1 MTTTGPTAGPDAEP
15 AAAPPTP
22 GPVDQSA
29 ALGTRAAR
37 GVIVTVGGQCL
48 KIVLQIGSVAV
59 LARLLSPHDYG
70 LLAMITAIIGV
81 ADIFRDF
88 GLSSAAI
95 QAKTL
100 SLEQRNKLFWIN
112 TGIGA
117 LLATATFAAA
127 PLIAALYGQ
136 PQLIAMSRVLAV
148 CFLLNGAATQYRADL
163 NRRLKFSRLA
173 LADVSAPLVA
183 LIVAIGAALTGA
195 GYWALVA
202 QQITMVSVMLI
213 IVVIGAGWLPKRP
226 QRGIP
231 LDGML
236 RFGWNLAGSQLIGY
250 LSNNIDSLI
259 IGTRFGP
266 SQLGLYNR
274 AFQLLMTP
282 LGQLRAPTTTV
293 ALPVLSKLNDD
304 PKRYAAYLSRGQL
317 ALGLSLV
324 AGLGLVVGG
333 AGPISAVFLGGQ
345 WTTVVPIMRLLAIAG
360 IFQTLAYVGY
370 WVYLSRGLTRDLF
383 QYTLITSLIR
393 AICIVTGSI
402 WAVRGVATGYA
413 IAPAIAWPL
422 SFWWLSRRSG
432 IPVRGLML
440 QALRIIAIAAGIAAG
455 AWAAAALTAGLV
467 PILSFAATCC
477 GGLAVYAALFLLVP
491 RVRKDVRSVFEVL
504 RRAAEGRAGVPR
516 PAH

>member
-1 MTTTGPTAGPDAEP
+1 VTTESTEP
-15 AAAPPTP
+15 V
-22 GPVDQSA
+22 VDSA

-48 KIVLQIGSVAV
+48 KIVLQVASVAV

-100 SLEQRNKLFWIN
+100 SVAQRNKLFWIN
-112 TGIGA
+112 TGMGA
-117 LLATATFAAA
+117 LLALLTFLAA
-127 PLIAALYGQ
+127 PLIADLYDQ
-136 PQLIAMSRVLAV
+136 PQLVAMSRVLAV

-163 NRRLKFSRLA
+163 NRRLKFTRLA
-173 LADVSAPLVA
+173 TADVSAPLVA
-183 LIVAIGAALTGA
+183 LVVAIGAALMGA

-202 QQITMVSVMLI
+202 QQITMVVVMLI
-213 IVVIGAGWLPKRP
+213 VVVAGARWLPRRP
-226 QRGIP
+226 RRGVP
-231 LDGML
+231 MDGML

-250 LSNNIDSLI
+250 VSNNIDSLI

-293 ALPVLSKLNDD
+293 ALPVLSKLNEDAR
-304 PKRYAAYLSRGQL
+304 RYTAYLSRGQL
-317 ALGLSLV
+317 ALGYSLI
-324 AGLGLVVGG
+324 AGLGVVVGG
-333 AGPISAVFLGGQ
+333 AAPISAVFLGDQ
-345 WTTVVPIMRLLAIAG
+345 WTSVVPIMRLLAIAG
-360 IFQTLAYVGY
+360 IFQTLSYVGY

-383 QYTLITSLIR
+383 QYTIITSVIK
-393 AICIVTGSI
+393 AVCILTGSI

-432 IPVRGLML
+432 IPVRGLMI
-440 QALRIIAIAAGIAAG
+440 QAFRIIAVSALIAAG
-455 AWAAAALTAGLV
+455 AWGTAMLTSELA
-467 PILSFAATCC
+467 PILSLAATSL
-477 GGLAVYAALFLLVP
+477 GGLAVYGLLFLLVP
-491 RVRKDVRSVFEVL
+491 RVRTDIRSVLEVL
-504 RRAAEGRAGVPR
+504 RRALRGRRGTSASAG
-516 PAH
+516 

>member
-1 MTTTGPTAGPDAEP
+1 MTTES
-15 AAAPPTP
+15 APPA
-22 GPVDQSA
+22 VDSA

-48 KIVLQIGSVAV
+48 KIVLQVASVAV
-59 LARLLSPHDYG
+59 LARMLSPHDYG

-100 SLEQRNKLFWIN
+100 SFAQRNKLFWIN

-117 LLATATFAAA
+117 LLAVLTFAAA
-127 PLIAALYGQ
+127 PLIAALYDQ
-136 PQLIAMSRVLAV
+136 PQLVAMSRVLGV

-163 NRRLKFSRLA
+163 NRRLKFTRLA
-173 LADVSAPLVA
+173 TADVSAPLVA
-183 LIVAIGAALTGA
+183 LIVAIGAALMGA

-202 QQITMVSVMLI
+202 QQITMVVVMLLL
-213 IVVIGAGWLPKRP
+213 VVVGGRWLPRRP
-226 QRGIP
+226 RRGVP
-231 LDGML
+231 MDGML

-250 LSNNIDSLI
+250 ISNNIDSLI

-293 ALPVLSKLNDD
+293 ALPVLSKLHDD
-304 PKRYAAYLSRGQL
+304 PRRYTAYLSRGQL
-317 ALGLSLV
+317 ALGYTLI

-333 AGPISAVFLGGQ
+333 AAPISAVFLGGQ
-345 WTTVVPIMRLLAIAG
+345 WTSVVPIMRLLAIAG

-383 QYTLITSLIR
+383 QYTIITSVIK
-393 AICIVTGSI
+393 AICILTGSI

-422 SFWWLSRRSG
+422 SFWWLARRSG
-432 IPVRGLML
+432 IPVRGLL
-440 QALRIIAIAAGIAAG
+440 IQAFRIIGVSALIACG
-455 AWAAAALTAGLV
+455 AWGAAMLTSGLP
-467 PILSFAATCC
+467 PIISLAATSL
-477 GGLAVYAALFLLVP
+477 GGLAVYGLLFLLVP
-491 RVRKDVRSVFEVL
+491 RVRVDILSVLEVL
-504 RRAAEGRAGVPR
+504 RRAARGRRGAPAPAG
-516 PAH
+516 

>member
-1 MTTTGPTAGPDAEP
+1 VTTES
-15 AAAPPTP
+15 APPA
-22 GPVDQSA
+22 VDNA
-29 ALGTRAAR
+29 ALGTHAAR
-37 GVIVTVGGQCL
+37 GVIVTVGGQVL
-48 KIVLQIGSVAV
+48 KIVLQVASVAV

-100 SLEQRNKLFWIN
+100 SLAQRNKLFWIN
-112 TGIGA
+112 TGMGA
-117 LLATATFAAA
+117 LLAVLTFLAA
-127 PLIAALYGQ
+127 PLIADLYGQ
-136 PQLIAMSRVLAV
+136 PQLVAMSRVLAV
-148 CFLLNGAATQYRADL
+148 AFLLNGAATQYRADL
-163 NRRLKFSRLA
+163 NRRLKFTRLA
-173 LADVSAPLVA
+173 VADVSAPLVA
-183 LIVAIGAALTGA
+183 LIVAIGAALMGA

-202 QQITMVSVMLI
+202 QQLTMVAVMLI
-213 IVVIGAGWLPKRP
+213 IVVIGARWLPRRP
-226 QRGIP
+226 RRGVP
-231 LDGML
+231 MDGML

-250 LSNNIDSLI
+250 ISNNIDSLI

-304 PKRYAAYLSRGQL
+304 ARRYITYLSRGQL
-317 ALGLSLV
+317 ALGYSLI

-333 AGPISAVFLGGQ
+333 AGPISSVFLGGQ
-345 WTTVVPIMRLLAIAG
+345 WTSVVPIMRLLAIAG

-383 QYTLITSLIR
+383 QYTIITSVIK
-393 AICIVTGSI
+393 AICILTGSI

-432 IPVRGLML
+432 IPVRGLL
-440 QALRIIAIAAGIAAG
+440 IQAVRIIGVSAAIACG
-455 AWAAAALTAGLV
+455 AWASAMLTSGLA
-467 PILSFAATCC
+467 PILSLAATSI
-477 GGLAVYAALFLLVP
+477 GALVVYGLLFALVP
-491 RVRKDVRSVFEVL
+491 RVRADILSVFEVL
-504 RRAAEGRAGVPR
+504 RRAVQGRRGVSAR
-516 PAH
+516 SD